1 MNGRWHDYK
10 KGSRDLTENYRP
22 ISILPATSKIM
33 ERILHHQIYQYL
45 RDNYLL
51 SKHQFGFRK
60 LYSTAFAG
68 VDTTKSWYVNMDRKM
83 FNLVVRLDLKKAFD
97 TTDLAYC

>member
-10 KGSRDLTENYRP
+10 KGPRDLTENYRP
-22 ISILPATSKIM
+22 ISILTATSKIM

-51 SKHQFGFRK
+51 SEDQFGFRK

-68 VDTTKSWYVNMDRKM
+68 EVLCLWYVHIYMYLIVIKHANW
-83 FNLVVRLDLKKAFD
+83 VI
-97 TTDLAYC
+97 